1 MDSLKISDSSMSTI
15 KSYTNLSGAK
25 PMKNL
30 SNIEELEL
38 LKRSLDA
45 LPRGILITDCQQ
57 TDDPIIYVNK
67 YFLEMSGYD
76 ESEIL
81 GKNCRFMQGKETDT
95 ESLKKLAIAMEK
107 RESVTVKMINYRKNG
122 EQFINEFTISPVKN
136 KNGDVTHCIG
146 LEIER

>member
-1 MDSLKISDSSMSTI
+1 
-15 KSYTNLSGAK
+15 
-25 PMKNL
+25 MKNL
-30 SNIEELEL
+30 THMEELEL

-67 YFLEMSGYD
+67 YFLEMSGYA

-81 GKNCRFMQGKETDT
+81 GKNCRFMQGKETDL
-95 ESLKKLAIAMEK
+95 ESLKKLAMAMEK
-107 RESVTVKMINYRKNG
+107 RESVTVQMINYRKNG

-136 KNGDVTHCIG
+136 QNGEVTHCIG

>member
-1 MDSLKISDSSMSTI
+1 
-15 KSYTNLSGAK
+15 
-25 PMKNL
+25 MKNL
-30 SNIEELEL
+30 SNIEELQL

-57 TDDPIIYVNK
+57 ADDPIIYVNK

-81 GKNCRFMQGKETDT
+81 GKNCRFMQGKETDA
-95 ESLKKLAIAMEK
+95 ESLKKLAIAMER
-107 RESVTVKMINYRKNG
+107 RESVTVRMINYRKNG
-122 EQFINEFTISPVKN
+122 EQFTNELTISPVKN
-136 KNGDVTHCIG
+136 KNGDVTHSIG

>member
-1 MDSLKISDSSMSTI
+1 
-15 KSYTNLSGAK
+15 
-25 PMKNL
+25 MKNL
-30 SNIEELEL
+30 TNMEELDL

-67 YFLEMSGYD
+67 YFLEMSGYA

-95 ESLKKLAIAMEK
+95 ESLKKIAMAMEK
-107 RESVTVKMINYRKNG
+107 RETVTVQMINYRKNG

-136 KNGDVTHCIG
+136 QNGDVTHCIG

>member
-1 MDSLKISDSSMSTI
+1 
-15 KSYTNLSGAK
+15 
-25 PMKNL
+25 MKNL
-30 SNIEELEL
+30 SNIEELEI

-57 TDDPIIYVNK
+57 ADDPIIYVNK

-95 ESLKKLAIAMEK
+95 ESLKKLAIAMER

>member
-1 MDSLKISDSSMSTI
+1 
-15 KSYTNLSGAK
+15 
-25 PMKNL
+25 MKNL
-30 SNIEELEL
+30 TNMEELEL

-95 ESLKKLAIAMEK
+95 ESLKKIAMAMEK
-107 RESVTVKMINYRKNG
+107 RETVTVRMINYRKNG

>member
-1 MDSLKISDSSMSTI
+1 
-15 KSYTNLSGAK
+15 
-25 PMKNL
+25 MKNL

-67 YFLEMSGYD
+67 YFLAMSGYD

-95 ESLKKLAIAMEK
+95 ESLKKLAIAMER

-122 EQFINEFTISPVKN
+122 EQFVNEFTISPVKN
-136 KNGDVTHCIG
+136 QNGEVTHCIG
-146 LEIER
+146 LEIEQ

>member
-1 MDSLKISDSSMSTI
+1 
-15 KSYTNLSGAK
+15 
-25 PMKNL
+25 MKNL
-30 SNIEELEL
+30 SNIEELQL

-57 TDDPIIYVNK
+57 ADDPIIYVNK

-81 GKNCRFMQGKETDT
+81 GKNCRFMQGKETDA

-107 RESVTVKMINYRKNG
+107 RESVTVRMINYRKNG
-122 EQFINEFTISPVKN
+122 EQFTNELTISPVKN

>member
-1 MDSLKISDSSMSTI
+1 
-15 KSYTNLSGAK
+15 
-25 PMKNL
+25 MKNL
-30 SNIEELEL
+30 SKEEELEL
-38 LKRSLDA
+38 LRRSLDA

-57 TDDPIIYVNK
+57 EDDPIIYVNK

-95 ESLKKLAIAMEK
+95 ESLKKLAMAIEN
-107 RESVTVKMINYRKNG
+107 RESVTVQMINYRKNG

-136 KNGDVTHCIG
+136 QNGDVTHCIG

>member
-1 MDSLKISDSSMSTI
+1 
-15 KSYTNLSGAK
+15 
-25 PMKNL
+25 MKNL

-95 ESLKKLAIAMEK
+95 DSLKKLAIAMEK

-122 EQFINEFTISPVKN
+122 EQFINELKN
-136 KNGDVTHCIG
+136 TKK
-146 LEIER
+146 

>member
-1 MDSLKISDSSMSTI
+1 
-15 KSYTNLSGAK
+15 
-25 PMKNL
+25 MKNL

-95 ESLKKLAIAMEK
+95 ESLKKLAMAMER
-107 RESVTVKMINYRKNG
+107 RESVTVQMINYRKNG

-136 KNGDVTHCIG
+136 QNGDVTHCIG

>member
-1 MDSLKISDSSMSTI
+1 
-15 KSYTNLSGAK
+15 
-25 PMKNL
+25 MKNL
-30 SNIEELEL
+30 TNREELEL

-67 YFLEMSGYD
+67 YFLEMSGYA

-95 ESLKKLAIAMEK
+95 ESLKKFAMSMEK
-107 RESVTVKMINYRKNG
+107 RESVTVQMVNYRKNG

>member
-1 MDSLKISDSSMSTI
+1 
-15 KSYTNLSGAK
+15 
-25 PMKNL
+25 MKNL

-107 RESVTVKMINYRKNG
+107 HESVTVQMINYRKNG
-122 EQFINEFTISPVKN
+122 EQFVNEFTISPVKN

>member
-1 MDSLKISDSSMSTI
+1 MSTI

-30 SNIEELEL
+30 SNIEELQL

-57 TDDPIIYVNK
+57 ADDPIIYVNK

-81 GKNCRFMQGKETDT
+81 GKNCRFMQGKETDA

-107 RESVTVKMINYRKNG
+107 RESVTVRMINYRKNG
-122 EQFINEFTISPVKN
+122 EQFTNELTISPVKN

>member
-1 MDSLKISDSSMSTI
+1 
-15 KSYTNLSGAK
+15 
-25 PMKNL
+25 MKNL

-81 GKNCRFMQGKETDT
+81 GKNCRFMQGKETDA

-107 RESVTVKMINYRKNG
+107 RESVTVRMINYRKNG
-122 EQFINEFTISPVKN
+122 EQFTNELTISPVKN

>member
-1 MDSLKISDSSMSTI
+1 
-15 KSYTNLSGAK
+15 
-25 PMKNL
+25 MKNL
-30 SNIEELEL
+30 STIEELEL

-95 ESLKKLAIAMEK
+95 DSLKKLAIAMEK

>member
-1 MDSLKISDSSMSTI
+1 
-15 KSYTNLSGAK
+15 
-25 PMKNL
+25 MKNL
-30 SNIEELEL
+30 SNKEELEL

-57 TDDPIIYVNK
+57 EDDPIIYVNK
-67 YFLEMSGYD
+67 YFLEMSGYA

-95 ESLKKLAIAMEK
+95 ESLKKLAIAIEK

-122 EQFINEFTISPVKN
+122 EQFVNEFTISPVKN
-136 KNGDVTHCIG
+136 QNGEVTHCIG
-146 LEIER
+146 LEIEQ

>member
-1 MDSLKISDSSMSTI
+1 
-15 KSYTNLSGAK
+15 
-25 PMKNL
+25 MKNL

>member
-1 MDSLKISDSSMSTI
+1 
-15 KSYTNLSGAK
+15 
-25 PMKNL
+25 MKNL

-57 TDDPIIYVNK
+57 ADDPIIYVNK

>member
-1 MDSLKISDSSMSTI
+1 
-15 KSYTNLSGAK
+15 
-25 PMKNL
+25 MKNL

-57 TDDPIIYVNK
+57 ADDPIIYVNK

-95 ESLKKLAIAMEK
+95 DSLKKLAIAMEK

>member
-1 MDSLKISDSSMSTI
+1 
-15 KSYTNLSGAK
+15 
-25 PMKNL
+25 MKNL
-30 SNIEELEL
+30 SNIEELEI

-57 TDDPIIYVNK
+57 ADDPIIYVNK
-67 YFLEMSGYD
+67 YFLEMSGYA

-95 ESLKKLAIAMEK
+95 ESLKKLAMAMEK
-107 RESVTVKMINYRKNG
+107 RETVTVQMINYRKNG
-122 EQFINEFTISPVKN
+122 EQFINKFTISPVKN
-136 KNGDVTHCIG
+136 QNGDVTHCIG

>member
-1 MDSLKISDSSMSTI
+1 
-15 KSYTNLSGAK
+15 
-25 PMKNL
+25 MKNL

-57 TDDPIIYVNK
+57 ADDPIIYVNK

-95 ESLKKLAIAMEK
+95 ESLKKLAIAMER

-136 KNGDVTHCIG
+136 KNGDVTHCIA
-146 LEIER
+146 LERER

>member
-1 MDSLKISDSSMSTI
+1 
-15 KSYTNLSGAK
+15 
-25 PMKNL
+25 MKNL
-30 SNIEELEL
+30 SNIEELEI

-57 TDDPIIYVNK
+57 ADDPIIYVNK

>member
-1 MDSLKISDSSMSTI
+1 
-15 KSYTNLSGAK
+15 
-25 PMKNL
+25 MKNL
-30 SNIEELEL
+30 SDKETLAL

-57 TDDPIIYVNK
+57 EDDPIIYVNK

-95 ESLKKLAIAMEK
+95 ESLKKLAMAMQK
-107 RESVTVKMINYRKNG
+107 RESVTVQMINYRKNG
-122 EQFINEFTISPVKN
+122 AKFVNQLTISPVKN
-136 KNGDVTHCIG
+136 QNGDVTHCIG
-146 LEIER
+146 LEVEQ

>member
-1 MDSLKISDSSMSTI
+1 MSTI

>member
-1 MDSLKISDSSMSTI
+1 
-15 KSYTNLSGAK
+15 
-25 PMKNL
+25 MKNL
-30 SNIEELEL
+30 SNQEELEL

-57 TDDPIIYVNK
+57 ADDPIIYVNK

-95 ESLKKLAIAMEK
+95 ESLKKLAMAMEQ
-107 RESVTVKMINYRKNG
+107 RESVTVQMINYRKNG
-122 EQFINEFTISPVKN
+122 EQFVNELTISPVKN
-136 KNGDVTHCIG
+136 QNGEVTHCIG

>member
-1 MDSLKISDSSMSTI
+1 M
-15 KSYTNLSGAK
+15 TNLSNK
-25 PMKNL
+25 
-30 SNIEELEL
+30 EELEVL
-38 LKRSLDA
+38 RRSLDA

-57 TDDPIIYVNK
+57 EDDPIIYINK

-81 GKNCRFMQGKETDT
+81 GKNCRFMQGKETDI
-95 ESLKKLAIAMEK
+95 ESLKKLAMAMEK
-107 RESVTVKMINYRKNG
+107 RESVTVQMINYRKNG

-136 KNGDVTHCIG
+136 QNGDVTHCIG

>member
-1 MDSLKISDSSMSTI
+1 
-15 KSYTNLSGAK
+15 
-25 PMKNL
+25 MKNL
-30 SNIEELEL
+30 SKEEELEL
-38 LKRSLDA
+38 LRRSLDA

-57 TDDPIIYVNK
+57 EDDPIIYVNK

-95 ESLKKLAIAMEK
+95 ESLKKLAIAIEK

-122 EQFINEFTISPVKN
+122 EQFVNEFTISPVKN
-136 KNGDVTHCIG
+136 QNGEVTHCIG
-146 LEIER
+146 LEIEQ